1 LGREPLRVPAG
12 AEFQQPNIKTAPSAV
27 PGGRAGKGRPGK
39 TMDENAK
46 KKALL
51 MIPYG
56 LFVLGAR
63 HGDKQTVAT
72 VNWLTQASFKPPLVV
87 VGIKA
92 DSTAHALVKE
102 SGVFTLS
109 MLAAG
114 QKSIGTAFFKHV
126 EPKDGKFGNYAFEAG
141 KNGAPIISEAPAAV
155 ECKVVGFHE
164 LGDHSVVIGEVTE
177 GHLKR
182 EAEPL
187 TLKECGFNYGG

>member
-1 LGREPLRVPAG
+1 
-12 AEFQQPNIKTAPSAV
+12 
-27 PGGRAGKGRPGK
+27 
-39 TMDENAK
+39 MDENAK

-87 VGIKA
+87 VGIKG

-102 SGVFTLS
+102 SGIFTLS
-109 MLAAG
+109 MLGAG

-182 EAEPL
+182 ESDPL

>member
-1 LGREPLRVPAG
+1 
-12 AEFQQPNIKTAPSAV
+12 
-27 PGGRAGKGRPGK
+27 
-39 TMDENAK
+39 MDENAK
-46 KKALL
+46 KKGLR

-56 LFVLGAR
+56 LQILGAKN
-63 HGDKQTVAT
+63 GDKQTVAT
-72 VNWLTQASFKPPLVV
+72 INWTTQASFQPPLVV
-87 VGIKA
+87 VGIKT
-92 DSTAHALVKE
+92 DSTAHDLVKQ
-102 SGVFTLS
+102 SKKFTLS
-109 MLAAG
+109 MLGAG

-182 EAEPL
+182 ESEPL

>member
-1 LGREPLRVPAG
+1 
-12 AEFQQPNIKTAPSAV
+12 
-27 PGGRAGKGRPGK
+27 
-39 TMDENAK
+39 MDENAK

-63 HGDKQTVAT
+63 AGDKQTVAT
-72 VNWLTQASFKPPLVV
+72 VNWLTQACFKPPLVV

-102 SGVFTLS
+102 SKIFTLS
-109 MLAAG
+109 MLGAG

-155 ECKVVGFHE
+155 ECKVVGFTS
-164 LGDHSVVIGEVTE
+164 LATI
-177 GHLKR
+177 
-182 EAEPL
+182 AW
-187 TLKECGFNYGG
+187 

>member
-1 LGREPLRVPAG
+1 
-12 AEFQQPNIKTAPSAV
+12 
-27 PGGRAGKGRPGK
+27 
-39 TMDENAK
+39 MDENAK

-72 VNWLTQASFKPPLVV
+72 VNWLTQASFRPPLVV

-102 SGVFTLS
+102 SRVFTLS

>member
-1 LGREPLRVPAG
+1 
-12 AEFQQPNIKTAPSAV
+12 
-27 PGGRAGKGRPGK
+27 
-39 TMDENAK
+39 MDENAK

-87 VGIKA
+87 VGIKG

-102 SGVFTLS
+102 SKIFTLS
-109 MLAAG
+109 MLGTG

-141 KNGAPIISEAPAAV
+141 KNGAPIISEDR
-155 ECKVVGFHE
+155 KSTRLNSSH
-164 LGDHSVVIGEVTE
+164 H
-177 GHLKR
+177 
-182 EAEPL
+182 
-187 TLKECGFNYGG
+187 